1 MNLSGLQLFSDAVV
15 DGFEALTA
23 GTIDLWHIIVTSLQV
38 SGLATLIAV
47 AIGIPAG
54 YYLGSRRNVRRFGAL
69 VIANA
74 GMGLPP
80 IVAGLFVSMLLSRSG
95 LFGDLGLLYTRPA
108 IVIVQVVIA
117 TPVVVALTAS
127 GVSAVPAQLRLQAR
141 SLGAHRFQEVALVVR
156 EARLSILSA
165 VAGGFGAVI
174 SEVGAVQMVGG
185 NLAGQ
190 TQVMTTAIMQFTRM
204 GRFGVALALSLILL
218 SLIVFVNAVITYEQ
232 LRDER
237 YTKAVSL

>member
-1 MNLSGLQLFSDAVV
+1 MNLSGLQLFTDAFAQ
-15 DGFEALTA
+15 GFALLSA
-23 GTIDLWHIIVTSLQV
+23 GTLDLWQIIWTSLQV
-38 SGLATLIAV
+38 SGTATLIAV
-47 AIGIPAG
+47 VIGIPAG
-54 YYLGSRRNVRRFGAL
+54 YWLGSRRNVRRFTAL

-80 IVAGLFVSMLLSRSG
+80 IVAGLFVSMLLSRRG
-95 LFGDLGLLYTRPA
+95 VFGDMGLLYTRNA

-127 GVSAVPAQLRLQAR
+127 GISAVPAQLRLQAR
-141 SLGAHRFQEVALVVR
+141 SLGASRLQEILLAVR
-156 EARLSILSA
+156 EARLSILGA

-185 NLAGQ
+185 NLAGS
-190 TQVMTTAIMQFTRM
+190 TQVMTTAIMQYTRM
-204 GRFGVALALSLILL
+204 GRFGTAIALSVILL
-218 SLIVFVNAVITYEQ
+218 SLIILVNVIITYEQ

-237 YTKAVSL
+237 YTKALK

>member
-1 MNLSGLQLFSDAVV
+1 MNLSGLQLFTDAFI
-15 DGFEALTA
+15 DGFEMLAV
-23 GTIDLWHIIVTSLQV
+23 GTVDLWHIILTSLQV
-38 SGLATLIAV
+38 SGLATGIAV
-47 AIGIPAG
+47 FIGIPAG
-54 YYLGSRRNVRRFGAL
+54 YWLGSRRNVRRFTAL

-95 LFGDLGLLYTRPA
+95 VFGGLGLLYTRPA

-127 GVSAVPAQLRLQAR
+127 GISAVPTQLRLQAR
-141 SLGAHRFQEVALVVR
+141 SLGASRFQEVALAVR
-156 EARLSILSA
+156 EARLSILGA

-204 GRFGVALALSLILL
+204 GRFGVAMALSVILL
-218 SLIVFVNAVITYEQ
+218 AIIVVVNIIITYEQ
-232 LRDER
+232 VRDER
-237 YTKAVSL
+237 YTKALS

>member
-1 MNLSGLQLFSDAVV
+1 MNLSGLRLFSDAFA
-15 DGFEALTA
+15 DGFSLLAQ
-23 GTIDLWHIIVTSLQV
+23 GTVDLWNIILTSLQV
-38 SGLATLIAV
+38 SGFATGIAV
-47 AIGIPAG
+47 VIGIPAG
-54 YYLGSRRNVRRFGAL
+54 YWLGSRRNVRRFTAL

-95 LFGDLGLLYTRPA
+95 VFGELGLLYTRPA

-127 GVSAVPAQLRLQAR
+127 GISAVPAQLRLQAR
-141 SLGAHRFQEVALVVR
+141 SLGAGRFQEIALAVR
-156 EARLSILSA
+156 EARLSILGA
-165 VAGGFGAVI
+165 IAGGFGAVI

-190 TQVMTTAIMQFTRM
+190 TQVMTTAIMQYTRM
-204 GRFGVALALSLILL
+204 GRFGVAMALSVILL
-218 SLIVFVNAVITYEQ
+218 SIIIVVNVIITREQ

-237 YTKAVSL
+237 YTKALS

>member
-1 MNLSGLQLFSDAVV
+1 MNLSGLRLFSDAFS
-15 DGFEALTA
+15 DGFVLLVQ
-23 GTIDLWHIIVTSLQV
+23 GTVDLWSIILASLQV

-47 AIGIPAG
+47 VIGIPLG
-54 YYLGSRRNVRRFGAL
+54 YSLGSRRTVRRFTAL

-95 LFGDLGLLYTRPA
+95 VFGELGLLYTRSA

-117 TPVVVALTAS
+117 TPVVVALSAS

-141 SLGAHRFQEVALVVR
+141 SLGASRLQEVLLVVR
-156 EARLSILSA
+156 ESRLSILGA
-165 VAGGFGAVI
+165 IAAGFGAVI

-185 NLAGQ
+185 NIAGQ
-190 TQVMTTAIMQFTRM
+190 TQVMTTAIMQYTRM
-204 GRFGVALALSLILL
+204 GRFGIAMALSAVLL
-218 SLIVFVNAVITYEQ
+218 SIIVIVNVIITREQ

-237 YTKAVSL
+237 HTKAVT

>member
-1 MNLSGLQLFSDAVV
+1 MNLSGLQLFADAFT
-15 DGFEALTA
+15 DGFQMLVA
-23 GTIDLWHIIVTSLQV
+23 GTVDLWQIIYTSLQV
-38 SGLATLIAV
+38 SGTATLIAII
-47 AIGIPAG
+47 IGIPAG
-54 YYLGSRRNVRRFGAL
+54 YWLGSRRNVRRFTAL

-95 LFGDLGLLYTRPA
+95 VFGELGLLYTREA
-108 IVIVQVVIA
+108 IVIVQVIIS

-127 GVSAVPAQLRLQAR
+127 GVSAVPTHLRLQAR
-141 SLGAHRFQEVALVVR
+141 SLGASSIQEIALVVR
-156 EARLSILSA
+156 EARLSVLGA

-204 GRFGVALALSLILL
+204 GRFGTAVALSVILL
-218 SLIVFVNAVITYEQ
+218 SIIILVNIIITYEQ
-232 LRDER
+232 VRDER
-237 YTKAVSL
+237 YSKALS